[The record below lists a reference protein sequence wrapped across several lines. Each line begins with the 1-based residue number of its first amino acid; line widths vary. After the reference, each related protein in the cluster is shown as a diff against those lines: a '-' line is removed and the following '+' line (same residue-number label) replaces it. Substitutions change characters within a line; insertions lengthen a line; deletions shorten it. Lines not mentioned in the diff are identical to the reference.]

1 MNFLTA
7 AEDASLFTDVVLS
20 ALDNVVHTDGE
31 ESAFVRALTT
41 LDLDTLS
48 KFCSHKFG
56 ALLAQPARPAD
67 LAGLKDEVLAAAGAG
82 SPLTDNATLG
92 RLVFRVVDG
101 CASLW
106 VEKKARHSSIASGA
120 MPPGSAAAAA
130 PVRLSEEETKRRECA
145 TKNMKQRT
153 IPMLTLRLQMRRRK
167 NRS

>member
-1 MNFLTA
+1 MSFLTA

-67 LAGLKDEVLAAAGAG
+67 LAGLKDEILAAAGATRG
-82 SPLTDNATLG
+82 
-92 RLVFRVVDG
+92 
-101 CASLW
+101 W
-106 VEKKARHSSIASGA
+106 
-120 MPPGSAAAAA
+120 
-130 PVRLSEEETKRRECA
+130 
-145 TKNMKQRT
+145 
-153 IPMLTLRLQMRRRK
+153 RRRRRRARPACP
-167 NRS
+167 RSSAWWAPSQTHCRAPPPRPYG